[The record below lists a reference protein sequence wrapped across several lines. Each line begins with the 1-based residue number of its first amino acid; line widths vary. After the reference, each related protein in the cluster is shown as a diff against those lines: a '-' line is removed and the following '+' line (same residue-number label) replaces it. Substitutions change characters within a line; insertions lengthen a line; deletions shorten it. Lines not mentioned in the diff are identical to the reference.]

1 MEWRRELA
9 EEHSGL
15 RPYLVLGVCLRN
27 DFLRSVPCREDAHIG
42 LSGTVRVVLR
52 VAVRREPQAT
62 GAPQLAVQ
70 TLAVP
75 CTSSCCA
82 AVLRCTPP
90 SMLRSSPAPQTNSR
104 TQLAFKHSSRNFP
117 WKLSTYAFCTGR
129 PGLMCSSSI
138 RRRPSEATP
147 DQRDMKLDL
156 APHNCLY
163 ISISNIND
171 IPLS

>member
-15 RPYLVLGVCLRN
+15 RAYLVLAVCLRN
-27 DFLRSVPCREDAHIG
+27 DFLRSVPCRDDAHIG

-52 VAVRREPQAT
+52 VAVRREPQGT
-62 GAPQLAVQ
+62 GALQLVVQ

-90 SMLRSSPAPQTNSR
+90 SMLRSSRQRLKQTPEP
-104 TQLAFKHSSRNFP
+104 SSRSSTRLATSRGSFP
-117 WKLSTYAFCTGR
+117 RMRSAPAV
-129 PGLMCSSSI
+129 PG
-138 RRRPSEATP
+138 
-147 DQRDMKLDL
+147 
-156 APHNCLY
+156 
-163 ISISNIND
+163 
-171 IPLS
+171 